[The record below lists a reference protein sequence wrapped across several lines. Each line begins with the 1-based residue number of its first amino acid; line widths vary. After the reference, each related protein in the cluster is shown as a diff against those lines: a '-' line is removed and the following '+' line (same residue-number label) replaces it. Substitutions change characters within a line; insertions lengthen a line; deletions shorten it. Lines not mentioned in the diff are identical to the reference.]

1 MQSTRCTGRSI
12 DHSTAVICPAVRGF
26 IAFFRAR
33 NFSSSSE
40 EEGGGD
46 RLRIRA
52 SIVATNEEGTSLPHS
67 FCSSIAVVSD
77 DRSIQIAPFHDR
89 EPLCPPREMFDG
101 ASAAEEQ
108 AANFFS
114 TDLSI
119 VRRRW
124 CCGRNKQVSHAQ
136 WQCCGTR
143 ETTRFTSGF

>member
-1 MQSTRCTGRSI
+1 MHWTFHRSFHRGYLPRCARLHRIFPGSQFLFLL
-12 DHSTAVICPAVRGF
+12 RGGG
-26 IAFFRAR
+26 
-33 NFSSSSE
+33 
-40 EEGGGD
+40 GGGD